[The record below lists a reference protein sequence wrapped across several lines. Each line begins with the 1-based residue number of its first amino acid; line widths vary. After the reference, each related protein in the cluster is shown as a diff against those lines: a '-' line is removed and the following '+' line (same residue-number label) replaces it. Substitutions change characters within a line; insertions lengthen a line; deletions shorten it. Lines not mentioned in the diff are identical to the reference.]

1 MFTSIQAKIIAVALI
16 AASALGC
23 ATETVAEE
31 EGEGEEAAEAQDAL
45 TGGVPG
51 NATCSP
57 SKAAG
62 AVPAKQKALLDTIA
76 WAEGTRGRGSDGY
89 NVIVGYKYAADCT
102 RHPNRLIRLS
112 STLSSTAA
120 GRYQFLTRTWNS
132 LGLATFSPDNQE
144 RGGLKLV
151 NRRGVKPPADRA
163 MTATELTNALSKL
176 SYEWASLP
184 PNRYG
189 QGIRSPAQ
197 VRAEYCRNAGC
208 SK

>member
-1 MFTSIQAKIIAVALI
+1 MMTTIKSRLLTVAML

-23 ATETVAEE
+23 ATETETNPDEEIAESS
-31 EGEGEEAAEAQDAL
+31 EAL
-45 TGGVPG
+45 SGGVVG
-51 NATCSP
+51 GASCSP
-57 SKAAG
+57 SLASS
-62 AVPAKQKALLDTIA
+62 AVPAKHRALLDTIA

-89 NVIVGYKYAADCT
+89 NVIVGYKYAQECN

-120 GRYQFLTRTWNS
+120 GRYQFLTRTWNG
-132 LGLATFSPDNQE
+132 LGLASFKPDNQD

-151 NRRGVKPPADRA
+151 ARRGVKVPVDRA

-189 QGIRSPAQ
+189 QGNRSPTQ
-197 VRAEYCRNAGC
+197 VRAEYCKNARCGT
-208 SK
+208 